1 MIYFSLVEGWRNFK
15 NLGII
20 GLLTICSLTITLILV
35 GVSMHGYI
43 VVDSWRKGLLGKF
56 EIEAFLLPGIDSTTV
71 DGLEKKISS
80 IKTVD
85 IVSFIS
91 PEQASKRFSDQFE
104 IDLMDMMG
112 YNPLPSSFI
121 IKLNK
126 GANPADSWQIVSDR
140 VATFEG
146 IDEVVYEGKVLAKIE
161 DFVRKTGSVAVI
173 SVGIMLIVSL
183 IFTILT
189 SIGSIKANED
199 FIRLIALSGG
209 SRAMAMGP
217 FIVMGGYYGA
227 LAGGTA
233 VVVVYFVKLLLLLG
247 WTGQPVIPIIWA
259 PVLCGLGI
267 LIGVM
272 GAGWSASRKIT
283 VY

>member
-20 GLLTICSLTITLILV
+20 GLLTICSLTITLVLV
-35 GVSMHGYI
+35 GVSLHGYVI
-43 VVDSWRKGLLGKF
+43 VDSWRKGLLGKF
-56 EIEAFLLPGIDSTTV
+56 EIEAFLVPGVDSTIV
-71 DGLEKKISS
+71 AGLEVKINAVKIVNS
-80 IKTVD
+80 
-85 IVSFIS
+85 VSFVT
-91 PEQASKRFSDQFE
+91 PEQAAKRFSDQFD

-121 IKLNK
+121 IKLNRS
-126 GANPADSWQIVSDR
+126 ANPASSWQTVSDR
-140 VATFEG
+140 VATFKG

-161 DFVRKTGSVAVI
+161 NFYQKSGSVAII
-173 SVGIMLIVSL
+173 SVGVMVIISL

-209 SRAMAMGP
+209 SRTMAMGP

-227 LAGGTA
+227 LAGGIA
-233 VVVVYFVKLLLLLG
+233 VGIVYFVKLLLLLG
-247 WTGQPVIPIIWA
+247 WAGQPVVPIVWIPI
-259 PVLCGLGI
+259 LCGLGI
-267 LIGVM
+267 LIGVI

-283 VY
+283 IY